1 MLTQASVPKE
11 ERREPLRTTDL
22 IFPSVSTQSS
32 KIWSSIK
39 RSALTISNRLRSIEK
54 DSIFVSCV
62 KDAFNLPLVANERCG
77 SWYVPP
83 ESKAGSAYFKSTDG
97 HAGQW
102 SFSLRRLNLQML
114 DIIEQHQGCI
124 IVDSTRRGK
133 SMPDALSK
141 TVPIWCT
148 VINRALFPEDVA
160 AHNLVTPPSVV
171 SASEHAQVTQRVED
185 FVADFLSLPL
195 DFAAM
200 RMRISKPLKPL
211 WITPESGLP
220 SSWQGHDR
228 FHTIVLCTASRCI
241 PGGEV
246 FDNDYVQGAADDS
259 ESWACGLT
267 PIIFWQSLHDLLN
280 ASEDDLPD
288 TIRNIVQASHGRRD
302 EKAPVLVKPTSNI
315 FIGSETKDSEWEAVI
330 TCSPPNTETASP
342 NAAGPKRLHLEIGS
356 GKIGSRQ
363 LRHELSKVPAFVETL
378 QTSQCPRIL
387 LASTESNDHATG
399 VALALLCLYVG
410 QSGCWLGQRSADN
423 PVNKLF
429 IKQRLSWIM
438 ASMPDASPSRATLQ
452 SVNAFLMG

>member
-1 MLTQASVPKE
+1 MLTQESAPKE

-22 IFPSVSTQSS
+22 IFPSVSSQSS
-32 KIWSSIK
+32 KVWSSIK
-39 RSALTISNRLRSIEK
+39 RSALTVGNRLRSIEK
-54 DSIFVSCV
+54 DSISVISV
-62 KDAFNLPLVANERCG
+62 KDAYNLPLVANERCG

-97 HAGQW
+97 HAGEW

-114 DIIEQHQGCI
+114 DIIEQHQGCV

-148 VINRALFPEDVA
+148 VINRALFPDDA
-160 AHNLVTPPSVV
+160 TAHSLVTPPSVV
-171 SASEHAQVTQRVED
+171 SASEHAQITQRVED
-185 FVADFLSLPL
+185 FVAGFLSLPL
-195 DFAAM
+195 DPAAM

-211 WITPESGLP
+211 WVTPDSELP
-220 SSWQGHDR
+220 SLWRGHDH
-228 FHTIVLCTASRCI
+228 FHTIVLCTASCCS
-241 PGGEV
+241 PGGEAS
-246 FDNDYVQGAADDS
+246 DNGYVQGAADDS

-267 PIIFWQSLHDLLN
+267 PILFWQSLHDLLN
-280 ASEDDLPD
+280 ASEDDLPGM
-288 TIRNIVQASHGRRD
+288 IRGIVQASHGRRD
-302 EKAPVLVKPTSNI
+302 ERAPVLVKPTSNI
-315 FIGSETKDSEWEAVI
+315 FIGSETNDNKWEAVI

-342 NAAGPKRLHLEIGS
+342 NAAGPKRLHLEIGP

-363 LRHELSKVPAFVETL
+363 LRHELSKISAFVETL
-378 QTSQCPRIL
+378 QTSQRPRIL
-387 LASTESNDHATG
+387 LTSTESNDHATG
-399 VALALLCLYVG
+399 VALALLCLYIG
-410 QSGCWLGQRSADN
+410 QSGCWLGQRSAGN
-423 PVNKLF
+423 AVNKLF